1 MMEKLKELWNTSG
14 RYFLLGLPLAAL
26 VIWGVSLYANSR
38 YEAPEK
44 LMAEPPAESE
54 VTFDLE
60 KNRAYT
66 AEDGVIVIQ
75 PSKEETEPS
84 EPTPKVDVVKTAD
97 PEQVWDSVQTLS
109 TETYTLP
116 EEITLEDGT
125 IGTLAIPKINLT
137 APVYETAQHG
147 GEMESMTK
155 GIAHFTITSA
165 WDGNI
170 GLSSHNV
177 APQGAAAFFGELHLL
192 EKGDALTYKTAQ
204 GERQY
209 EVTEMKEIAED
220 DWSYLMRYEDGLN
233 CVTMITCI
241 TGKPE
246 KRLMVQATE
255 V

>member
-26 VIWGVSLYANSR
+26 VICGVSLYANSR
-38 YEAPEK
+38 YETPEK

-75 PSKEETEPS
+75 SSKEETEPS
-84 EPTPKVDVVKTAD
+84 EPTPKADALRTAD
-97 PEQVWDSVQTLS
+97 PEQVWDAVQTLS

-125 IGTLAIPKINLT
+125 IGTLVIPKINLT

-155 GIAHFTITSA
+155 GIAHFAITSA

-192 EKGDALTYKTAQ
+192 EKGDTLAYKTAQ

-209 EVTEMKEIAED
+209 EVTEIKEIAED

-233 CVTMITCI
+233 RVTMITCI